1 MFRWLCVIGAVFLF
15 SIALLMWKANL
26 SGLFIATFFPLLFLM
41 WFFVALHIKNLLSR
55 HFHSLANVIESLRLG
70 DFSMRIAAK
79 RYDSAWSEVYREINA
94 LAQDKQQQKLQH
106 VEADILLDKLLA
118 EFDVPVLVFDR
129 HEILRNC
136 NQKGCNLY
144 GKPKENLLGLNAMQ
158 LQLTSLLNHE
168 SGAVID
174 HWFPNQG
181 GRWELRKNYFIQQG
195 QRYSIVLIND
205 LSRTLREEERN
216 AWTRLIR
223 VLGHELN
230 NSLASLISVSQ
241 TLLTRL
247 DEEKTP
253 KWHASFEKA
262 LHLIHERSGSL
273 LRFTDAYTRLAK
285 LPPPQKKDVALLS
298 TFSRLV
304 SLIEGQFEIENTE
317 ELVIQADPDQL
328 EQLLINLMKNAVEA
342 TSVTSTVTLRWQ
354 SYQQGTR
361 IQVIDCGKGL
371 PTSDNLFVPFY
382 TTKAQGS
389 GIGLFLCRQIAEA
402 HDGTMQLLNRE
413 DAPGCIAQCW
423 LPLSKH

>member
-1 MFRWLCVIGAVFLF
+1 MWHSSLSWL
-15 SIALLMWKANL
+15 SIV
-26 SGLFIATFFPLLFLM
+26 TFFPLLLLFWL
-41 WFFVALHIKNLLSR
+41 FVALHIKNLLSR

-70 DFSMRIAAK
+70 DFSMRIAPK
-79 RYDSAWSEVYREINA
+79 QHDSAWSEVYREVNA

-129 HEILRNC
+129 SDVLRNC
-136 NQKGCNLY
+136 NQKGCDLY
-144 GKPKENLLGLNAMQ
+144 GQSKGKLIGLNAQQ
-158 LQLTSLLNHE
+158 LQLTALLSHK
-168 SGAVID
+168 SGDVVD

-195 QRYSIVLIND
+195 QRFSIVLVND
-205 LSRTLREEERN
+205 LSRTLREEERK

-230 NSLASLISVSQ
+230 NSLASLISVSE
-241 TLLTRL
+241 TLLSRL
-247 DEEKTP
+247 EDEKTP

-285 LPPPQKKDVALLS
+285 LPPPEKKDVGLLS
-298 TFSRLV
+298 TFTRLTN
-304 SLIEGQFEIENTE
+304 LLEGQFEIENSSE
-317 ELVIQADPDQL
+317 VFIKADPDQL

-342 TSVTSTVTLRWQ
+342 SSVSSNVKILWQ
-354 SYQQGTR
+354 HYQQGTR
-361 IQVIDCGKGL
+361 IRIIDSGPGL

-382 TTKAQGS
+382 TTKAKGN

-402 HDGTMQLLNRE
+402 HDGTLQLLNRH
-413 DAPGCIAQCW
+413 DTSGCIAECW
-423 LPLSKH
+423 LPMTPD